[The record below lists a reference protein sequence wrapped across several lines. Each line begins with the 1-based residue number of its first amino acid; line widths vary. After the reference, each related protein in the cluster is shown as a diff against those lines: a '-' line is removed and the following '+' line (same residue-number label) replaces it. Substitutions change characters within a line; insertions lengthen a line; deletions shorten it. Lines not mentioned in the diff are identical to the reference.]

1 MNEKVMQ
8 VRIGITMVTALVLF
22 AFLLLLFNKR
32 VSFFADTKT
41 VTIRFANAPG
51 VALDTPVRKL
61 GIRIGW
67 VTGVDF
73 SEDGRSVLVR
83 AKLDSSKPVLRD
95 DVCRIN
101 SGLLGDAVIEFVPKN
116 DPRQPRALIMDN
128 AVIDG
133 EIQRDPIAVLEQ
145 LTDPNG
151 PLIATTE
158 SVRKTS
164 DQIGLLAANAN
175 NILGDN
181 PQQFK
186 EITENAASA
195 LKNISDAAEEI
206 NGILKDPKLREGLQ
220 GASEKLPQTL
230 DSLIDTV
237 GKIGGAAAEAKGAI
251 ADIRGITKSFNKS
264 GPEVAKRVES
274 SLSRLDSVL
283 GEVQGIVE
291 SANDDASPIQQFLR
305 DKDAYRDAKKSL
317 DNLAAITTSVR
328 GELDFW
334 IPRLRY
340 ILDNTGEF
348 TGKLGQRPSSIL
360 QGALQPRTGVTTPP
374 SGKFR

>member
-1 MNEKVMQ
+1 MQ
-8 VRIGITMVTALVLF
+8 VRIGITLVTAMVLF

-32 VSFFADTKT
+32 VSFFSNTKT
-41 VTIRFANAPG
+41 VTIRFENAPG

-83 AKLDSSKPVLRD
+83 ARLDASKPVLSD

-101 SGLLGDAVIEFVPKN
+101 SGLLGDAVIEFVPRN
-116 DPRQPRALIMDN
+116 DPQQPREPLKDN
-128 AVIDG
+128 ALVEG
-133 EIQRDPIAVLEQ
+133 EVRRDPLAVLEQ
-145 LTDPNG
+145 FTDPTG
-151 PLIATTE
+151 DLAKTVE
-158 SVRKTS
+158 SVKNTS
-164 DQIGLLAANAN
+164 DQIGLLAG
-175 NILGDN
+175 NINKLLGEN
-181 PQQFK
+181 PEQFRR
-186 EITENAASA
+186 ITTSAAEA
-195 LKNISDAAEEI
+195 LENISQASNEI
-206 NGILKDPKLREGLQ
+206 NKILTNPKLKAGIEESG
-220 GASEKLPQTL
+220 EKVPQTL
-230 DSLIDTV
+230 NALIDAV

-251 ADIRGITKSFNKS
+251 ADIRGITKSLGKS

-274 SLSRLDSVL
+274 SLGRLDSVL
-283 GEVQGIVE
+283 AEVQGIV
-291 SANDDASPIQQFLR
+291 SLANKEDSPIRQFL
-305 DKDAYRDAKKSL
+305 DDDVAYADIKKTL
-317 DNLAAITTSVR
+317 ANLVVITGSVR

-360 QGALQPRTGVTTPP
+360 QGALQPRAGVTTQP